1 MIHRV
6 LGHTPVQVLY
16 KGIEGTRA
24 RGEAIAD
31 NLANISTPGYKRKVV
46 RFEEELA
53 AALEQSRRP
62 GRPQP
67 GGWQSLDPVADVRP
81 EITLDV
87 VSGLRGDGNT
97 VDIDSEAAALAM
109 NTDRFMA
116 MVEILNREYRTL
128 HQAIRETVG

>member
-1 MIHRV
+1 MIHRA
-6 LGHTPVQVLY
+6 LSHTPVQVLY

-46 RFEEELA
+46 NFEEELA
-53 AALEQSRRP
+53 AALEESRCSRPARP
-62 GRPQP
+62 GE
-67 GGWQSLDPVADVRP
+67 WKSVDPLAEVRP
-81 EITLDV
+81 VVTLDAT
-87 VSGLRGDGNT
+87 SGMRGDGNT
-97 VDIDSEAAALAM
+97 VDIDQEAAALAT

-116 MVEILNREYRTL
+116 MVEILNREYRMI